1 MYYYNI
7 GAPPADCIYVN
18 DGGYQLVKYPPEK
31 KHSSEYQFFRSVI
44 YKNNKLVCFSPPKS
58 IPLETFKEQFPIE
71 NVVVELF
78 VDGTMINV
86 FFDEEDQ
93 WKIATKSVIGAK
105 CKFESEST
113 FAELF
118 EDCLHK
124 EQLSFDS
131 LDPTCCYSFVMQHP
145 KNSIVMSIE
154 EPKLFLVAV
163 YQIMT
168 YGTVCERE
176 IPFLKPFRF
185 SFQSYEEAQI
195 VIQRNFSKGCMLKC
209 NGVRTKIRND
219 RYNMMAQIKGNTPF
233 SYKYLNIRNK
243 EEANLHFVHFP
254 KDRGHAIQI
263 EHEIA
268 ECVVRLLEDYRAC
281 FIHKRIAHRDLP
293 TKAYLY
299 DLHGIYLN
307 EVKPRGMYKKK
318 VMEYVDSL
326 PPARLSNLLKLRTS

>member
-7 GAPPADCIYVN
+7 GSPPVDCIYVN

-31 KHSSEYQFFRSVI
+31 KHSSEYHLFRSVI

-58 IPLETFKEQFPIE
+58 IPLDTFKAQFPIE
-71 NVVVELF
+71 NVVVDLF

-86 FFDEEDQ
+86 FFDDQ
-93 WKIATKSVIGAK
+93 WQIATKSVVGAK
-105 CKFESEST
+105 CTFESQST

-118 EDCLHK
+118 EECLLK
-124 EQLSFDS
+124 EQLSFDR
-131 LDPTCCYSFVMQHP
+131 LVPTCCYSFVMQHP
-145 KNSIVMSIE
+145 KNSIVMPVE

-168 YGTVCERE
+168 DGTICERD
-176 IPFLKPFRF
+176 IPFLKPFQF
-185 SFQSYEEAQI
+185 SFQSYEEAQSI
-195 VIQRNFSKGCMLKC
+195 IQTNFSKGCMLKC
-209 NGVRTKIRND
+209 NGVRAKIRNE
-219 RYNMMAQIKGNTPF
+219 RYNTMAQIKGNVPF
-233 SYKYLNIRNK
+233 SYRYLSIRNK

-254 KDRGHAIQI
+254 KDRERAIQT

-268 ECVVRLLEDYRAC
+268 ECVVRILEDYKAC

-293 TKAYLY
+293 TKSYLY

-307 EVKPRGMYKKK
+307 ELKPRGMHKKR
-318 VMEYVDSL
+318 VIEYVDSL
-326 PPARLSNLLKLRTS
+326 PPARLANLLQLRSSQI